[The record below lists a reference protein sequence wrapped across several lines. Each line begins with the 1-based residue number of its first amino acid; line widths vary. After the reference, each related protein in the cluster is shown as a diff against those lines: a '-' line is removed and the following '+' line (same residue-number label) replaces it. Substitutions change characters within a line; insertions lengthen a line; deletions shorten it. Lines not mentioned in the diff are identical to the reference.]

1 MKKHEVSEEFLKEAY
16 EAACDSWKEKI
27 RKEFPGLLLDYFEF
41 GRESFEISPCGGNR
55 PLFIGKSFAPGKF
68 ANKCLIVHQ
77 DFELEQEVYNGR
89 TILKF
94 KYKH

>member
-1 MKKHEVSEEFLKEAY
+1 MKKHEVSEEFLKKAY

-27 RKEFPGLLLDYFEF
+27 RKEFPDVLLDYFEF
-41 GRESFEISPCGGNR
+41 DETFRVGTSGFSHPF
-55 PLFIGKSFAPGKF
+55 FIGQGLAPQNFK
-68 ANKCLIVHQ
+68 NKCLVLNRN
-77 DFELEQEVYNGR
+77 FELEQEICNGE